1 MSLAGSPR
9 QSPVHQRCARCGLS
23 LENASL
29 LLVCEHNLC
38 LHCAAQLLESRAGTA
53 RRQHVV
59 ECKVCRAVT
68 EVDYPAASYLENLLS
83 PSTTRLPCGSE
94 GSTHMAA
101 ASACL
106 DSPAARTV
114 SHASDDGSLAVLPTI
129 LSPQAQGPSVAKAS
143 NGLAIGQACT
153 ADSTGPFCWSSN
165 IGTDK
170 LEGKQVRATGQK
182 CGQCEELAG
191 VFCAQCEE
199 VFCSNCA
206 TSAHRLGRMARHSIQ
221 QLQLARPCPSP
232 CASGEKLRSLSMLKL
247 QPLSRI
253 FHACPDHPE
262 EPLNYFCVECQTECI
277 CAECCL
283 HGKHRGHRVQRVLE
297 AASSTTKN
305 VEEIGAA
312 LCAQEDSLKSMLNQI
327 QERRLELARALADG
341 QQDIHAALQRACVAV
356 RKEEVRWLQDAEESF
371 DMSVF
376 FPHEE
381 AEVEI
386 GEMQRQLS
394 MFLKSGDPA
403 QALAWFAKLKEALAL
418 PAKASYAG
426 DALQRLRARQSHF
439 SEKCL
444 ALQQATERL
453 ALVQPQLSAE
463 SAMPPLLRSSSER
476 DTPKPRRMA

>member
-1 MSLAGSPR
+1 
-9 QSPVHQRCARCGLS
+9 
-23 LENASL
+23 
-29 LLVCEHNLC
+29 
-38 LHCAAQLLESRAGTA
+38 
-53 RRQHVV
+53 
-59 ECKVCRAVT
+59 
-68 EVDYPAASYLENLLS
+68 
-83 PSTTRLPCGSE
+83 
-94 GSTHMAA
+94 
-101 ASACL
+101 
-106 DSPAARTV
+106 
-114 SHASDDGSLAVLPTI
+114 
-129 LSPQAQGPSVAKAS
+129 
-143 NGLAIGQACT
+143 
-153 ADSTGPFCWSSN
+153 
-165 IGTDK
+165 
-170 LEGKQVRATGQK
+170 
-182 CGQCEELAG
+182 
-191 VFCAQCEE
+191 
-199 VFCSNCA
+199 
-206 TSAHRLGRMARHSIQ
+206 
-221 QLQLARPCPSP
+221 
-232 CASGEKLRSLSMLKL
+232 
-247 QPLSRI
+247 
-253 FHACPDHPE
+253 
-262 EPLNYFCVECQTECI
+262 
-277 CAECCL
+277 
-283 HGKHRGHRVQRVLE
+283 
-297 AASSTTKN
+297 